1 MAASTKAS
9 AAAEK
14 EVLSEGLIVVDEK
27 KMDSLKKEVENM
39 KLERVYLQ
47 NQLTTTQSQKD
58 ENKRLYET
66 LLNVINN

>member
-1 MAASTKAS
+1 MATTKAS
-9 AAAEK
+9 AAADIA
-14 EVLSEGLIVVDEK
+14 SEGMIVVDEK
-27 KMDSLKKEVENM
+27 KMDSLKKELENM

-47 NQLTTTQSQKD
+47 SQLATTQSQKD